1 MVREKTEEEEVFSI
15 EDNYKL
21 SKVLKPYF
29 KDNSFMDSSEVPLP
43 PNEAELIYENLEWND
58 INWGETSI
66 QIKEK
71 VLEDVLNYKFYK
83 NKGE

>member
-21 SKVLKPYF
+21 SRVIKPYF
-29 KDNSFMDSSEVPLP
+29 KDNSYMDSSEVPLST
-43 PNEAELIYENLEWND
+43 NEVELIYENLEWND
-58 INWGETSI
+58 IKWGESSI

-71 VLEDVLNYKFYK
+71 LIQGVLNYKFYR